1 MEKKKNEILDYL
13 VYFIIELC
21 LYVYSVSQISE
32 VTSILTGLLVYS
44 FPFIFFYEGLYFR
57 EKEYNYAQ
65 IIKVILLIFLS
76 EYYNVIVFV
85 TFSLLTWIYS
95 LCRNVFFLQQIYS
108 IKYSENNKTEH
119 RIAFKRITIY
129 YFINYLTLFMVFYSC
144 RTKFFE
150 SIIIFGIT
158 IVYFFILYCKSIT
171 YSPYFCISNI
181 KENYYI
187 PDSNI
192 RYSFIERF
200 SEVPFNDLFIMIP
213 VIVGFLYI
221 RAEKLSFCIISI
233 LLCIYIFQTIKNN
246 YSVYKTKIIN
256 LYFPL
261 FVHILLSTIFLY
273 ILSNFSVITE
283 ERKNIISN
291 IIVTVLSADLIF
303 NFTAMFI
310 LLQENYSKYNSIYLL
325 KNTVTKVTVFVSVI
339 IPGVLISL
347 LILNL
352 IPDKYFILYSIICV
366 VLCISF
372 SIWLLYSLKRALNTT
387 DIILRLMSNTNSNI
401 IRDYC
406 NKHYDSENN
415 DIDTILK
422 IVTDTIAKKEYTS
435 TKSVFYLVLQ
445 WIDKY
450 RKEISIKKHLVFF
463 ESQNSFY
470 TFVDILVTSLL
481 DSKSSSIM
489 KQFIN
494 EVYNVLKFANIEKE
508 YKQYHIFYNS
518 LKKLAKR
525 LIQLNDHQYDE
536 LLWAIYN
543 AYTYKSGYI
552 LSNLE
557 TSEMKESFFILESD
571 EYRDFCVFYYE
582 AIEEI
587 IDESLKNNN
596 IVFLKKINLFSTF
609 FQYLPDNI
617 ILNSNFLEVLHKTTH
632 CYSQILKETGYEKNL
647 LHSILQE
654 YKSLQHYLS
663 YLKMPENLKELM
675 LNVVFNSISSIYSSL
690 LSNKIELEEY
700 DLEILY
706 EYFWK
711 KDKYTDSLRY
721 LQLFFYVLNFYF
733 DYSFKDLK
741 SDKRNHIWSR
751 VSQLESIFLER
762 NETKLYNELESNKSK
777 ILEKFP
783 IIKSDY
789 EKWVSLLNQEID
801 SYKEYRD
808 SFNKKYGK

>member
-1 MEKKKNEILDYL
+1 MEKKKYEILDYL

-108 IKYSENNKTEH
+108 IKYSENNKTEQ

-144 RTKFFE
+144 RAKFFE

-221 RAEKLSFCIISI
+221 KAEKLSFCIISI
-233 LLCIYIFQTIKNN
+233 LLCIYIFKTIKNN

-273 ILSNFSVITE
+273 ILSNFSDITE

-387 DIILRLMSNTNSNI
+387 DILLRLMANTNENAV
-401 IRDYC
+401 RMYC
-406 NKHYDSENN
+406 NSKLIEENN
-415 DIDTILK
+415 DIQTILK
-422 IVTDTIAKKEYTS
+422 ITTDTIAKKDNIS
-435 TKSVFYLVLQ
+435 CKSIFYLVLH
-445 WIDKY
+445 WLEKY
-450 RKEISIKKHLVFF
+450 REEISIKKHLVYF
-463 ESQNSFY
+463 ESQNKFYSFIK
-470 TFVDILVTSLL
+470 DIINSLL
-481 DSKSSSIM
+481 DSQAISIIE
-489 KQFIN
+489 QYLCEI
-494 EVYNVLKFANIEKE
+494 ANIFRFTNIEEE

-518 LKKLAKR
+518 LNKLAIR
-525 LIQLNDHQYDE
+525 LINLNNQQFEE
-536 LLWAIYN
+536 LIKNIYN
-543 AYTYKSGYI
+543 VYTFKAGHI
-552 LSNLE
+552 LSKLPF
-557 TSEMKESFFILESD
+557 SEMKESFFIVES
-571 EYRDFCVFYYE
+571 EEFGEFALFYYE
-582 AIEEI
+582 PLEKI
-587 IDESLKNNN
+587 IYEASKKQN
-596 IVFLKKINLFSTF
+596 ITFLKSIRLFSTL
-609 FQYLPDNI
+609 FQYIPDDT
-617 ILNSNFLEVLHKTTH
+617 ILNCNHLKILHKTTY
-632 CYSQILKETGYEKNL
+632 CYLRILKENNFNKDL
-647 LHSILQE
+647 LHSIFCE

-663 YLKMPENLKELM
+663 YLQTPENLKELM
-675 LNVVFNSISSIYSSL
+675 LNVTFNSISSIYSEL
-690 LSNKIELEEY
+690 LNRKVQLEEY

-706 EYFWK
+706 EYFF
-711 KDKYTDSLRY
+711 DEGKYTDSLRY
-721 LQLFFYVLNFYF
+721 LQLFFYVLSVSF
-733 DYSFKDLK
+733 DYSFNELELN
-741 SDKRNHIWSR
+741 KRNRIWSR
-751 VSQLESIFLER
+751 VEQLETLFVER
-762 NETKLYNELESNKSK
+762 IEISLLNELNVRKNEIIS
-777 ILEKFP
+777 KFP
-783 IIKSDY
+783 SIKTDY
-789 EKWVSLLNQEID
+789 EKWNMLMKQEI
-801 SYKEYRD
+801 SSFKEYRD
-808 SFNKKYGK
+808 DFNKRYGI

>member
-1 MEKKKNEILDYL
+1 MEKKKYEILDYL

-144 RTKFFE
+144 RDKFFE

-221 RAEKLSFCIISI
+221 KAEKLSFCIISI
-233 LLCIYIFQTIKNN
+233 LLCIYIFRTIKNN
-246 YSVYKTKIIN
+246 YSVYKAKIIN

-261 FVHILLSTIFLY
+261 FVHLLLSILFLF
-273 ILSNFSVITE
+273 ILSSFSNIDE
-283 ERKNIISN
+283 QRKSTISN

-303 NFTAMFI
+303 NFTSMFI

-325 KNTVTKVTVFVSVI
+325 KNTVTKATIFVSVV

-352 IPDKYFILYSIICV
+352 IPDRYFILYSIFCV

-372 SIWLLYSLKRALNTT
+372 SIWLLCSLKRALNTT
-387 DIILRLMSNTNSNI
+387 DILLRLMANTNENVV
-401 IRDYC
+401 RMYC
-406 NKHYDSENN
+406 NSKIIEENN
-415 DIDTILK
+415 DIQTILK
-422 IVTDTIAKKEYTS
+422 IAIDTIAKKDNIS
-435 TKSVFYLVLQ
+435 CKSIFYLVLH
-445 WIDKY
+445 WLEKY
-450 RKEISIKKHLVFF
+450 RSEISINKKLAYF
-463 ESQNSFY
+463 ESHNNFYSF
-470 TFVDILVTSLL
+470 VNDINNSLL
-481 DSKSSSIM
+481 DTQATSII
-489 KQFIN
+489 KQYIN
-494 EVYNVLKFANIEKE
+494 EIANIFRFSNIETE
-508 YKQYHIFYNS
+508 YKQYHIFYSS
-518 LKKLAKR
+518 LNKLAIK
-525 LIQLNDHQYDE
+525 LIKLNNAQFDE
-536 LLWAIYN
+536 LIKDIYN
-543 AYTYKSGYI
+543 VYIFKVSFI
-552 LSNLE
+552 LSKLSPSKMEEN
-557 TSEMKESFFILESD
+557 FYIIESD
-571 EYRDFCVFYYE
+571 ELKDFKDFYYE
-582 AIEEI
+582 PLEKIIHEASKNRNIE
-587 IDESLKNNN
+587 
-596 IVFLKKINLFSTF
+596 FLKSIRLFSTF
-609 FQYLPDNI
+609 FQYLPDNMVI
-617 ILNSNFLEVLHKTTH
+617 NSNYLEILHETTH
-632 CYSQILKETGYEKNL
+632 CYSYILRNNNYNKDL
-647 LHSILQE
+647 LQSVFRE

-663 YLKMPENLKELM
+663 YLVIPEKLKELM
-675 LNVVFNSISSIYSSL
+675 LNVMFNSISSIYSVL
-690 LSNKIELEEY
+690 LNNKVQLEEC

-706 EYFWK
+706 EYFFEE
-711 KDKYTDSLRY
+711 DKYSDYLRY
-721 LQLFFYVLNFYF
+721 LQLFFYVISVSF
-733 DYSFKDLK
+733 DYGISKLEL
-741 SDKRNHIWSR
+741 DKRNHIWSR
-751 VSQLESIFLER
+751 VEQLGSIFLKR
-762 NETKLYNELESNKSK
+762 NNNQLLNEFNSRKNEIIS
-777 ILEKFP
+777 KFP
-783 IIKSDY
+783 YIKTDY
-789 EKWVSLLNQEID
+789 EKWESLVNQEIL
-801 SYKEYRD
+801 SFKEYRD
-808 SFNKKYGK
+808 NFNKRYGK